1 MNSTLSLGFLPRL
14 SCLTRSHVCA
24 RKRVPHAP
32 DLRNGWNTIGAVRG
46 YPEIAQR
53 VDQATQ
59 VFTKVYASVFAGT
72 GLEAWLRESNI
83 DTITLTG
90 FMTNNCVIGSVAA
103 AEPLGFNVE
112 VLSDATGAI
121 NIANEAGSVS
131 AQQIHETLMTLLQSN
146 WAAVSTTDQW
156 LSALNSGSALAGSN
170 LIVSAAQGHEQYQ
183 R

>member
-1 MNSTLSLGFLPRL
+1 M
-14 SCLTRSHVCA
+14 
-24 RKRVPHAP
+24 PHAP